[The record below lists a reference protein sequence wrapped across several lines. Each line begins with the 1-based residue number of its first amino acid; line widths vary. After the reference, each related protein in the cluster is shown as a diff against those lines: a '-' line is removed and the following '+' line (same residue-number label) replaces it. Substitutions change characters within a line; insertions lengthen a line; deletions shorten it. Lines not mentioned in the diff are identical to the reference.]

1 MMESQKKQVC
11 MACWVNLCVTSRY
24 WLDTAAE
31 HTEQL
36 NCRPCSAPSCSA
48 RAYRKYLLFNTIV
61 KNIITSY
68 YLFCLKIFLAPLA
81 AAAAEV
87 VLEEEVRATV
97 SVDNVADGAVVLL
110 ATSR

>member
-1 MMESQKKQVC
+1 M
-11 MACWVNLCVTSRY
+11 N
-24 WLDTAAE
+24 
-31 HTEQL
+31 
-36 NCRPCSAPSCSA
+36 
-48 RAYRKYLLFNTIV
+48 
-61 KNIITSY
+61 TSY

-97 SVDNVADGAVVLL
+97 SVDNIADGAVVLL

>member
-1 MMESQKKQVC
+1 MIESQKKQVC

-48 RAYRKYLLFNTIV
+48 RAYNNIYYICQKILHYNT
-61 KNIITSY
+61 S
-68 YLFCLKIFLAPLA
+68 
-81 AAAAEV
+81 
-87 VLEEEVRATV
+87 
-97 SVDNVADGAVVLL
+97 SV
-110 ATSR
+110 